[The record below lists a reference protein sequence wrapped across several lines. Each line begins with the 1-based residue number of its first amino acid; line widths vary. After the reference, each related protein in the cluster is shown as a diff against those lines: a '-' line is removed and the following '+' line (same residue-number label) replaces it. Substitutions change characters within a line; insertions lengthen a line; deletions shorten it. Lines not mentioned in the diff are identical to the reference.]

1 MSKSTHI
8 SRWKGE
14 KHSSCIGPQLVL
26 MMWTTSQKFMVQI
39 TRFLF
44 LIFTV
49 CGEKEGKIYLC
60 VLLFCPESLSLDW
73 NHNEFCEQ
81 HKQKAAGKYLFSA
94 TSYSC
99 FLFLF
104 QISSLLLNID
114 CKQDLSVG
122 NPQLAFPQPSS
133 PFHIYIFCPI
143 SAIFKSLHQ
152 RIHNSIMSRSPSSY
166 GCSCPA
172 GGIQIREEKV
182 TLTLSYFLFLQIKYR
197 KKG

>member
-1 MSKSTHI
+1 MFNCLNI
-8 SRWKGE
+8 LQALNWKRSVLPCQKAPTFPGGKE
-14 KHSSCIGPQLVL
+14 RSILPALIHSWCWWCGPPLRSL
-26 MMWTTSQKFMVQI
+26 WF
-39 TRFLF
+39 RLLDFFF

-94 TSYSC
+94 TSFSC

-122 NPQLAFPQPSS
+122 NP
-133 PFHIYIFCPI
+133 
-143 SAIFKSLHQ
+143 
-152 RIHNSIMSRSPSSY
+152 
-166 GCSCPA
+166 
-172 GGIQIREEKV
+172 
-182 TLTLSYFLFLQIKYR
+182 
-197 KKG
+197 